1 MSEKNEKCCHCSE
14 SGKVKERS
22 PEEYK
27 KLMNRLNRIEGQ
39 VKGIKK
45 MLSENAYCTDILTQ
59 SAAVGAA
66 VDAFNRELLE
76 SHISSCFVDGIREG
90 NDEVVGELITIIKRF
105 M

>member
-1 MSEKNEKCCHCSE
+1 MDKKCCKCSE
-14 SGKVKERS
+14 CKKTKERS

-39 VKGIKK
+39 VRGIKK
-45 MLSENAYCTDILTQ
+45 MLGDNAYCIDILTQ

-66 VDAFNRELLE
+66 VNAFNRELLE
-76 SHISSCFVDGIREG
+76 SHISTCVVNNIREG
-90 NDEVVGELITIIKRF
+90 NDEVVGELISIIKRL

>member
-1 MSEKNEKCCHCSE
+1 MKKDCCKCSE
-14 SGKVKERS
+14 CKKTKERS

-45 MLSENAYCTDILTQ
+45 MLEENAYCTDILTQ

-66 VDAFNRELLE
+66 IDAFNRELLE
-76 SHISSCFVDGIREG
+76 NHISTCVVNNIREG
-90 NDEVVGELITIIKRF
+90 NDDVVGELIAIIKRL

>member
-1 MSEKNEKCCHCSE
+1 MGKNCCKCTEC
-14 SGKVKERS
+14 KKTKERS
-22 PEEYK
+22 PDEFR

-45 MLSENAYCTDILTQ
+45 MLEDNAYCTDILTQ

-76 SHISSCFVDGIREG
+76 NHIRTCVVNNIREG
-90 NDEVVGELITIIKRF
+90 NDEVVGELISIIKRL

>member
-1 MSEKNEKCCHCSE
+1 MDKRCCKCSE
-14 SGKVKERS
+14 CKKTKERS

-39 VKGIKK
+39 VRGIKK
-45 MLSENAYCTDILTQ
+45 MLVDNAYCTDILTQ

-76 SHISSCFVDGIREG
+76 NHISTCVVNNIREG
-90 NDEVVGELITIIKRF
+90 NDEVVGELSSIIKRL

>member
-1 MSEKNEKCCHCSE
+1 MDKKCCKCSE
-14 SGKVKERS
+14 CKKTKERS

-45 MLSENAYCTDILTQ
+45 MLEENAYCTDILTQ
-59 SAAVGAA
+59 SAAIGAA

-76 SHISSCFVDGIREG
+76 SHISTCVVNNIREG
-90 NDEVVGELITIIKRF
+90 NDDVVGELISIIKRL

>member
-1 MSEKNEKCCHCSE
+1 MDKKCNKCTECR
-14 SGKVKERS
+14 KTKERS
-22 PEEYK
+22 PEEFR

-45 MLSENAYCTDILTQ
+45 MLEENTYCTDILTQ

-66 VDAFNRELLE
+66 IDAFNRELLE
-76 SHISSCFVDGIREG
+76 SHIRSCVVNNIREG
-90 NDEVVGELITIIKRF
+90 NAEVVDELLAIIKRL

>member
-1 MSEKNEKCCHCSE
+1 MEKKCCKCSE
-14 SGKVKERS
+14 CKKTKERS

-39 VKGIKK
+39 VRGIKK
-45 MLSENAYCTDILTQ
+45 MLGDNAYCTDILTQ
-59 SAAVGAA
+59 SAAIGAA

-76 SHISSCFVDGIREG
+76 SHISTCVVNNIREG
-90 NDEVVGELITIIKRF
+90 NDEVVGELISIIKRL

>member
-1 MSEKNEKCCHCSE
+1 MKCDKCEEC
-14 SGKVKERS
+14 KKTKERS
-22 PEEYK
+22 PEELK

-39 VKGIKK
+39 IRGIKK
-45 MLSENAYCTDILTQ
+45 MLDENAYCTDVLTQ

-76 SHISSCFVDGIREG
+76 SHIKTCVVNNIRNG
-90 NDEVVGELITIIKRF
+90 NGEAADELITIIKRL

>member
-1 MSEKNEKCCHCSE
+1 MDKKCNKCSE
-14 SGKVKERS
+14 CSKTKERS
-22 PEEYK
+22 PEEFK

-39 VKGIKK
+39 VRGIKK
-45 MLSENAYCTDILTQ
+45 MLEENTYCTDILTQ

-76 SHISSCFVDGIREG
+76 SHISTCVVNNIREG
-90 NDEVVGELITIIKRF
+90 NDDVVDELLSIIKRL

>member
-1 MSEKNEKCCHCSE
+1 
-14 SGKVKERS
+14 
-22 PEEYK
+22 
-27 KLMNRLNRIEGQ
+27 MNRLNRIEGQ

-45 MLSENAYCTDILTQ
+45 MLGENAYCTDILTQ

-76 SHISSCFVDGIREG
+76 SHIRSCVVNNIREG
-90 NDEVVGELITIIKRF
+90 NAEAVDELLAIMKRL

>member
-1 MSEKNEKCCHCSE
+1 MKCDKCTEC
-14 SGKVKERS
+14 KKTKERS
-22 PEEYK
+22 PEELK

-39 VKGIKK
+39 IKGIKK
-45 MLSENAYCTDILTQ
+45 MLEENAYCTDVLTQ

-76 SHISSCFVDGIREG
+76 SHIKTCVVNNIRSG
-90 NDEVVGELITIIKRF
+90 NGEAADELITIIKRL